1 MAIEVL
7 LGDEA
12 IGLGAIH
19 AGISG
24 AYAYP
29 GTPSTE
35 IFEFIERRTGDEV
48 HTRWSPNEKVAYE
61 EALGM
66 SWAGKRATVSMK
78 HVGLNVAADAFVN
91 SAITGV
97 GGGLAVIVAD
107 DPSMHSSQNEQDTRR
122 LARFALVPCLEPRD
136 QQQGY
141 DMMAAALDLSERFNV
156 PVVVRLVT
164 RLAHSRAPVRT
175 TDQRAYNELKLPED
189 TRQWTLLPSN
199 ARVSYRRLL
208 NRLPEIAEWAE
219 QSEFNPLALRGR
231 TLGVISTGL
240 GANYVDENLPDGH
253 EVSTLHIG
261 AYPIPRNR
269 LKALVEHVDRVL
281 VVEEGSPFVE
291 ELLTGLYGLP
301 DGKRV
306 SGRLDGTL
314 PRDGELTP
322 DNVRAALG
330 LGAHPAAVPA
340 ALAGLPNR
348 PPALCQGCP
357 HDAFYAAL
365 NEALGDHPGAQV
377 LSDIGCYTLGALPP
391 RRAIHSCVC
400 MGASVGMA
408 LGAAHAGAFPVCSV
422 IGDSTF
428 GHSGIPGLLVA
439 AQEDTNVVICILDN
453 DYVAMTGGQPSASA
467 GDTLDRMLV
476 GLGVDPAHIRM
487 VMPIRKRHAETV
499 QTLREEIA
507 HPGLSVIVS
516 RRPCIQKKPA
526 KRAKRTGK

>member
-48 HTRWSPNEKVAYE
+48 HTRWSTNEKVAYE

-97 GGGLAVIVAD
+97 GGGLAVLVAD
-107 DPSMHSSQNEQDTRR
+107 DPGMHSSQNEQDTRYY
-122 LARFALVPCLEPRD
+122 AKFAFVPCLEPRN
-136 QQQGY
+136 QQESY
-141 DMMAAALDLSERFNV
+141 DMMAVALDMSERFNV
-156 PVVVRLVT
+156 PVLVRLVT

-175 TDQRAYNELKLPED
+175 GEQRARNELKLPEN

-199 ARVSYRRLL
+199 ARVSYSELL
-208 NRLPEIAEWAE
+208 KRQPEIEAFVEA
-219 QSEFNPLALRGR
+219 SEYNQLTLRGR
-231 TLGVISTGL
+231 SLGVISTGL
-240 GANYVDENLPDGH
+240 ATNYVEENLPESH

-261 AYPIPRNR
+261 AYPMPVAKIR
-269 LKALVEHVDRVL
+269 ALIDHVERVI
-281 VVEEGSPFVE
+281 VVEEGAPFVE
-291 ELLTGLYGLP
+291 EQIPGLYGLR
-301 DGKRV
+301 DGKRL

-330 LGAHPAAVPA
+330 FEPHPSAVAP
-340 ALAGLPNR
+340 LAGLPSR
-348 PPALCQGCP
+348 PPALCTGCP
-357 HDAFYAAL
+357 HDTFYAAL
-365 NEALGDHPGAQV
+365 NEVLGEHPGSQV
-377 LSDIGCYTLGALPP
+377 LSDIGCYTLGALAP

-408 LGAAHAGAFPVCSV
+408 LGAAHAGAHPVCSV

-428 GHSGIPGLLVA
+428 GHSGLSSLLVA
-439 AQEDTNVVICILDN
+439 AQEDTNIVLCILDN

-467 GDTLDRMLV
+467 GEVLDRLLI
-476 GLGVDPAHIRM
+476 GLGVDPAHIR
-487 VMPIRKRHAETV
+487 VVDPIRKHHAQTV

-507 HPGLSVIVS
+507 HTGLSVIVS
-516 RRPCIQKKPA
+516 RRPCIQKKKPA
-526 KRAKRTGK
+526 QVSGR